1 MQMQLFNEKK
11 EKEVFELK
19 GSEKQIVPSIRIQNY
34 LNLNNSANKPIDE
47 IQSDEMIYLDK
58 NENPYNPTFRNF
70 SLIDFQKLVA
80 KYPDPNYRKFLNNL
94 SEKIGYPVSSII
106 AGAGSDE
113 LLDMIF
119 RTFIES
125 KDVIL
130 GVEPSFS
137 MYKKYAEING
147 ATYLSS
153 HLNLKIDNSTGIASY
168 NLNKTKFLKQARI
181 ARILILARPNNP
193 DGSVVSKE
201 FVEQLLNLDKLTIID
216 EAYIEFS
223 NISNLLDLLNKYKN
237 LVILRTLSKSHALA
251 GIRLGYAV
259 ANPYIIEVL
268 KKIKSP
274 YNVNSFA
281 AHLGSMMIRSNEI
294 LENIRKIKATREE
307 VVQKLLYLRDK
318 SKQFFIHISQG
329 NFILIRFLNPAIA
342 TSVYHF
348 LLKSQIKVRKF
359 DDDLPDCIRV
369 SIGTNCQMNLLL
381 EKLETYF
388 RVK

>member
-1 MQMQLFNEKK
+1 MQLFNEKK

-168 NLNKTKFLKQARI
+168 NLNKPRFLEQARI
-181 ARILILARPNNP
+181 SRILILARPNNP
-193 DGSVVSKE
+193 DGSVVSKK
-201 FVEQLLNLDKLTIID
+201 FVEQLLYLNKLTIID

-223 NISNLLDLLNKYKN
+223 NMPSLLDLVNKYKN

-274 YNVNSFA
+274 YNVNA
-281 AHLGSMMIRSNEI
+281 LADQLGSYVIRSDEI
-294 LENIRKIKATREE
+294 LENIRKIKITKVE
-307 VVQKLLYLRDK
+307 VVLKLLHLREK
-318 SKQFFIHISQG
+318 SKQFYIHIGQG
-329 NFILIRFLNPAIA
+329 NFILIRFLNPEIA
-342 TSVYHF
+342 TSVYQF

-359 DDDLPDCIRV
+359 DFDLSDCIRV
-369 SIGTNCQMNLLL
+369 SIGTNYQMNLLL
-381 EKLETYF
+381 KKLETYF
-388 RVK
+388 KVK

>member
-11 EKEVFELK
+11 KKEGSELK
-19 GSEKQIVPSIRIQNY
+19 GYKKQINPSLRIQNY
-34 LNLNNSANKPIDE
+34 LNLKNSAIKPVDE
-47 IQSDEMIYLDK
+47 IHSEEMIYLDK
-58 NENPYNPTFRNF
+58 NENPFSPTFGAL
-70 SLIDFQKLVA
+70 SLIDFQKLVT
-80 KYPDPNYRKFLNNL
+80 KYPDPNCKKFLNQL
-94 SEKIGYPVSSII
+94 TEKIGYPVSFVI

-119 RTFIES
+119 RTFIDS
-125 KDVIL
+125 KDIVL
-130 GVEPSFS
+130 SVEPSFS

-147 ATYLSS
+147 AIYLSYP
-153 HLNLKIDNSTGIASY
+153 LNLKIDNSTGIASY

-201 FVEQLLNLDKLTIID
+201 FVEQLLNLNKLTIID